1 MANPL
6 LADKPGDIQLLKN
19 STILHG
25 RAAFEDWDDPARRRH
40 LLRLWI
46 NADSVFEDQGN
57 IVKAVPTKDG
67 VTSDADL
74 LRWLSSVQ
82 LHFLSQRELYP
93 TIEAI
98 AADVRTFVVPALLR
112 QDR

>member
-1 MANPL
+1 MPRLTSEQSEL
-6 LADKPGDIQLLKN
+6 LDLIDATADQLALNMDFQPGDIQLLKN

-57 IVKAVPTKDG
+57 IVKAVPTKKG

-74 LRWLSSVQ
+74 L
-82 LHFLSQRELYP
+82 SQG
-93 TIEAI
+93 
-98 AADVRTFVVPALLR
+98 
-112 QDR
+112 